1 MARLSGKVAI
11 VTGGASG
18 IGLGIAKRFVEE
30 GARVVVTDV
39 SPEGE
44 EIAGTVGAEFI
55 HHDVTDERQWRTV
68 VDSVVTQYNRIDI
81 LANNAGIGATE
92 CRADPEDVR
101 VADWRRLFAVNAESV
116 LLGCKT
122 AIPVIARS
130 GGGAIVNT
138 TSLIA
143 HMPAPPGFFSYGASK
158 ASVVHM
164 TRSIAL
170 YCARRQYAIRCNSVS
185 PGQVVTHAMEA
196 MWSKHAHESGRERQA
211 IVDEDL
217 SHIPM
222 GRFQEPVDLANAV
235 LFLASDEARYITG
248 VNILVDGGME
258 LVM

>member
-1 MARLSGKVAI
+1 MARLDGKVAI

-18 IGLGIAKRFVEE
+18 IGLAIAKRFREE
-30 GARVVVTDV
+30 GANVIVTDMNAL
-39 SPEGE
+39 GE
-44 EIAGTVGAEFI
+44 EIVRTVGAEFVQ
-55 HHDVTDERQWRTV
+55 HDVADEEKWQAVVDTV
-68 VDSVVTQYNRIDI
+68 VTKHKRLDI

-101 VADWRRLFAVNAESV
+101 VEDWRRLFAVNAEGV

-122 AIPVIARS
+122 AIPQIARS
-130 GGGAIVNT
+130 GGGAIINI

-143 HMPAPPGFFSYGASK
+143 HMPAPPGFFAYGASK
-158 ASVVHM
+158 ASVIHM

-170 YCARRQYAIRCNSVS
+170 YCARQRYAIRCNSVS
-185 PGQVVTHAMEA
+185 PGQVITHAMET
-196 MWSKHAHESGRERQA
+196 MWSKHSRDSGRDRQA
-211 IVDEDL
+211 IVAEDL

-222 GRFQEPVDLANAV
+222 GRFQDPADVANAV

-248 VNILVDGGME
+248 INILVDGGME

>member
-1 MARLSGKVAI
+1 MARLDGKVAI

-18 IGLGIAKRFVEE
+18 IGLGIATRFREE
-30 GARVVVTDV
+30 GANVVVTDV
-39 SPEGE
+39 NPKGE
-44 EIAGTVGAEFI
+44 EVVGKVGAEFI
-55 HHDVTDERQWRTV
+55 HHDVADEGNWKAV
-68 VDSVVTQYNRIDI
+68 VDSVVTKYKRLDI

-92 CRADPEDVR
+92 CRADPEDAR
-101 VADWRRLFAVNAESV
+101 IEDWRRLMAVNAESV

-130 GGGAIVNT
+130 GGGAIINT

-143 HMPAPPGFFSYGASK
+143 HMPAPPGFFAYGASK

-170 YCARRQYAIRCNSVS
+170 YCARRRYAIRCNSVS
-185 PGQVVTHAMEA
+185 PGQVATHAMEA
-196 MWSKHAHESGRERQA
+196 MWSKHARDSGRARQS
-211 IVDEDL
+211 IIDEDL

-222 GRFQEPVDLANAV
+222 GQFQEPADLANAV

>member
-1 MARLSGKVAI
+1 MARLDGKVAI

-18 IGLGIAKRFVEE
+18 IGLGIAKRFREE
-30 GARVVVTDV
+30 GASVIATDV
-39 SPEGE
+39 NEKGRDV
-44 EIAGTVGAEFI
+44 VGKLGVEFI
-55 HHDVTDERQWRTV
+55 NHDVADEENWKAVIDAV
-68 VDSVVTQYNRIDI
+68 VSKHKRLDI

-92 CRADPEDVR
+92 CRAEPEDAR
-101 VADWRRLFAVNAESV
+101 IDDWRRLLAVNAESV

-122 AIPVIARS
+122 AIPAIARS

-143 HMPAPPGFFSYGASK
+143 HIPAPPGFFAYGASK

-170 YCARRQYAIRCNSVS
+170 YCARKQYAIRCNSVS
-185 PGQVVTHAMEA
+185 PGQVITQAMEA
-196 MWSKHAHESGRERQA
+196 MWSKHARESGRDRQA

-222 GRFQEPVDLANAV
+222 GRFQEPADIANAV
-235 LFLASDEARYITG
+235 LFLASDEARYVTG
-248 VNILVDGGME
+248 VNIIVDGGME